1 MNVVQLQYFIK
12 VFDCQNYSDAATI
25 LSVSPQAV
33 SKGIRALESELGLKL
48 FEKRGSILHLTN
60 YGEEILPIAL
70 DALASIE
77 GIQAYAQI
85 TREKIKITQTHLT
98 HVAVGLPPILTSWF
112 NQPTLN
118 RLSKKYNGG
127 KFAVSRY
134 DDGGTCLSLL
144 LDGQIDIAI
153 VAGQV
158 DTNLF
163 ESHFLLNAEVN
174 LLVESNH
181 PLASHAAANL
191 NAVAQYP
198 IANTCD
204 LRYCRKRIDSAFNH
218 LGLFPRYESINLAD
232 QHNLSDF
239 LIRKHGVILTIASQT
254 SQIRIGY
261 PAKIVCLG
269 KRDRLSIPFYCAS
282 NSNDVQAQT
291 HHAISCIQLE
301 ARQLSR
307 CLKSAEE
314 GDLSG

>member
-144 LDGQIDIAI
+144 HDGQIDIAI

-204 LRYCRKRIDSAFNH
+204 IRYCRKRIDSAFNH

-269 KRDRLSIPFYCAS
+269 KQDRLSIPFYCAS
-282 NSNDVQAQT
+282 NSNDVRAQT

>member
-85 TREKIKITQTHLT
+85 TREKIKIIQTHLT

-174 LLVESNH
+174 LLVDSNH

-204 LRYCRKRIDSAFNH
+204 IRYCRKRIDSAFNH

-269 KRDRLSIPFYCAS
+269 KQDRLSIPFYCAS

>member
-33 SKGIRALESELGLKL
+33 SKGIRALESGLGLKL

-204 LRYCRKRIDSAFNH
+204 IRYCRKRIDSAFNH

-261 PAKIVCLG
+261 PAKIVCLS
-269 KRDRLSIPFYCAS
+269 KQDRLSIPFYCAS

>member
-25 LSVSPQAV
+25 LGVSPQAV

-204 LRYCRKRIDSAFNH
+204 IRYCRKRIDSAFNH

-261 PAKIVCLG
+261 PAKIVCLS
-269 KRDRLSIPFYCAS
+269 KQDRLSIPFYCAS

>member
-204 LRYCRKRIDSAFNH
+204 IRYCRKRIDSAFNH

-269 KRDRLSIPFYCAS
+269 KQDRLSIPFYFAS
-282 NSNDVQAQT
+282 NSNDVRAQT

>member
-158 DTNLF
+158 DSNLF
-163 ESHFLLNAEVN
+163 ESHFLFNAEVN
-174 LLVESNH
+174 LIVESNH
-181 PLASHAAANL
+181 PLASHAAASL

-204 LRYCRKRIDSAFNH
+204 IRYCRKRIDSAFNH
-218 LGLFPRYESINLAD
+218 LDLFPRYESINLAD

-269 KRDRLSIPFYCAS
+269 KQDRLSIPFYCAS

>member
-12 VFDCQNYSDAATI
+12 VFDCQNYSDAAAI

-85 TREKIKITQTHLT
+85 TREKIKIIQTHLT
-98 HVAVGLPPILTSWF
+98 RVAVGLPPILTSWF

-204 LRYCRKRIDSAFNH
+204 IRYCRKRIDSAFNH

-254 SQIRIGY
+254 SQIKIGY

-269 KRDRLSIPFYCAS
+269 KQDRLSIPFYCAS

-314 GDLSG
+314 GDLYG

>member
-12 VFDCQNYSDAATI
+12 VFDCQNYSDAASI

-204 LRYCRKRIDSAFNH
+204 IRYCRKRIDSAFNH

-261 PAKIVCLG
+261 PAKIVCLS
-269 KRDRLSIPFYCAS
+269 KQDRLSIPFYCAS

>member
-60 YGEEILPIAL
+60 SGEEILPIAL

-77 GIQAYAQI
+77 GIQAYAKI

-204 LRYCRKRIDSAFNH
+204 IRYCRKRIDSAFNH

-269 KRDRLSIPFYCAS
+269 KQDRLSIPFYCAS
-282 NSNDVQAQT
+282 NSNDVRAQT

>member
-98 HVAVGLPPILTSWF
+98 HVAVELPPILTSWF

-204 LRYCRKRIDSAFNH
+204 IRYCRKRIDSAFNH

-261 PAKIVCLG
+261 PAKIVCLS
-269 KRDRLSIPFYCAS
+269 KQDRLSIPFYCAS

>member
-1 MNVVQLQYFIK
+1 M
-12 VFDCQNYSDAATI
+12 
-25 LSVSPQAV
+25 
-33 SKGIRALESELGLKL
+33 
-48 FEKRGSILHLTN
+48 
-60 YGEEILPIAL
+60 
-70 DALASIE
+70 
-77 GIQAYAQI
+77 
-85 TREKIKITQTHLT
+85 T

-204 LRYCRKRIDSAFNH
+204 IRYCRKRIDSAFNH

-261 PAKIVCLG
+261 PAKIVCLS
-269 KRDRLSIPFYCAS
+269 KQDRLSIPFYCAS

>member
-98 HVAVGLPPILTSWF
+98 HVAVGLPAILISWF

-204 LRYCRKRIDSAFNH
+204 IRYCRKRIDSAFNH

-269 KRDRLSIPFYCAS
+269 KQDRLSIPFYCAS
-282 NSNDVQAQT
+282 NSNDVRAQT

>member
-77 GIQAYAQI
+77 GIQAYTQI

-204 LRYCRKRIDSAFNH
+204 IRYCRKRIDSAFNH

-269 KRDRLSIPFYCAS
+269 KQDRLSIPFYCAS
-282 NSNDVQAQT
+282 NSNDVRAQT

>member
-1 MNVVQLQYFIK
+1 MNVAQLQYFIK

-60 YGEEILPIAL
+60 DGEEILPIAL

-112 NQPTLN
+112 NQPALN

-204 LRYCRKRIDSAFNH
+204 IRYCRKRIDSAFNH

-261 PAKIVCLG
+261 PAKIVCLS
-269 KRDRLSIPFYCAS
+269 KQDRLSIPFYCAS

>member
-12 VFDCQNYSDAATI
+12 VFACQNYSDAATI

-204 LRYCRKRIDSAFNH
+204 IRYCRKRIDSAFNH

-269 KRDRLSIPFYCAS
+269 KQDRLSIPFYCAS
-282 NSNDVQAQT
+282 NSNDVRAQT

>member
-204 LRYCRKRIDSAFNH
+204 IRYCRKRIDSAFNH

-261 PAKIVCLG
+261 PAKFVCLG
-269 KRDRLSIPFYCAS
+269 KQDRLSIPFYCAS
-282 NSNDVQAQT
+282 NSNDVRAQT

>member
-112 NQPTLN
+112 NQPALN
-118 RLSKKYNGG
+118 RPSKKYNGG

-204 LRYCRKRIDSAFNH
+204 IRYCRKRIDSAFNH

-261 PAKIVCLG
+261 PAKIVCLS
-269 KRDRLSIPFYCAS
+269 KQDRLSIPFYCAS

>member
-112 NQPTLN
+112 NQPALN

-163 ESHFLLNAEVN
+163 ESHYLLNAEVN

-204 LRYCRKRIDSAFNH
+204 IRYCRKRIDSAFNH

-261 PAKIVCLG
+261 PAKIVCLS
-269 KRDRLSIPFYCAS
+269 KQDRLSIPFYCAS

>member
-98 HVAVGLPPILTSWF
+98 HGAVGLPPILTSWF

-204 LRYCRKRIDSAFNH
+204 IRYCRKRIDSAFNH

-261 PAKIVCLG
+261 PAKIVCLS
-269 KRDRLSIPFYCAS
+269 KQDRLSIPFYCAS

>member
-98 HVAVGLPPILTSWF
+98 HVAVGLPPILISWF

-204 LRYCRKRIDSAFNH
+204 IRYCRKRIDSAFNH

-269 KRDRLSIPFYCAS
+269 KQDRLSIPFYCAS
-282 NSNDVQAQT
+282 NSNDVRAQT

-301 ARQLSR
+301 ARRLSR

>member
-1 MNVVQLQYFIK
+1 MTVVQLQYFIK

-204 LRYCRKRIDSAFNH
+204 IRYCRKRIDSAFNH

-232 QHNLSDF
+232 QHNLSNF
-239 LIRKHGVILTIASQT
+239 LIRKHGIILTIASQT

-261 PAKIVCLG
+261 PAKIVCLS
-269 KRDRLSIPFYCAS
+269 KQDRLSIPFYCAS

>member
-48 FEKRGSILHLTN
+48 FEKRGSILYLTN

-204 LRYCRKRIDSAFNH
+204 IRYCRKRIDSAFKH

-261 PAKIVCLG
+261 PAKIVCLS
-269 KRDRLSIPFYCAS
+269 KQDRLSIPFYCAS

>member
-191 NAVAQYP
+191 NAVAQYQ

-204 LRYCRKRIDSAFNH
+204 IRYCRKRIDSAFNH

-269 KRDRLSIPFYCAS
+269 KQDRLSIPFYCAS
-282 NSNDVQAQT
+282 NSNDVRAQT

>member
-204 LRYCRKRIDSAFNH
+204 IRYCRKRIDSAFKH
-218 LGLFPRYESINLAD
+218 LGLFPATR
-232 QHNLSDF
+232 
-239 LIRKHGVILTIASQT
+239 VLT
-254 SQIRIGY
+254 
-261 PAKIVCLG
+261 
-269 KRDRLSIPFYCAS
+269 
-282 NSNDVQAQT
+282 
-291 HHAISCIQLE
+291 
-301 ARQLSR
+301 
-307 CLKSAEE
+307 
-314 GDLSG
+314 

>member
-1 MNVVQLQYFIK
+1 MNLVQLQYFIK

-204 LRYCRKRIDSAFNH
+204 IRYCRKRIDSAFNH

-261 PAKIVCLG
+261 PAKIVCLS
-269 KRDRLSIPFYCAS
+269 KQDRLSIPFYCAS

>member
-112 NQPTLN
+112 NQPALN

-127 KFAVSRY
+127 EFAVSRY

-204 LRYCRKRIDSAFNH
+204 IRYCRKRIDSAFNH

-261 PAKIVCLG
+261 PAKIVCLS
-269 KRDRLSIPFYCAS
+269 KQDRLSIPFYCAS

>member
-153 VAGQV
+153 VAGRV
-158 DTNLF
+158 DANLF

-204 LRYCRKRIDSAFNH
+204 IRYCRKRIDSAFNH

-269 KRDRLSIPFYCAS
+269 KQDRLSIPFYCAS

>member
-112 NQPTLN
+112 NQPALN

-158 DTNLF
+158 DANLF

-204 LRYCRKRIDSAFNH
+204 IRYCRKRIDSAFNH

-254 SQIRIGY
+254 SHIRIGY
-261 PAKIVCLG
+261 PAKIVCLS
-269 KRDRLSIPFYCAS
+269 KQDRLSIPFYCAS

-291 HHAISCIQLE
+291 RHAISCIQLE

>member
-204 LRYCRKRIDSAFNH
+204 IRYCRKRIDSAFNH

-301 ARQLSR
+301 ACQLSR

>member
-1 MNVVQLQYFIK
+1 MNFVQLQYFIK

-204 LRYCRKRIDSAFNH
+204 IRYCRKRIDSAFNH

-269 KRDRLSIPFYCAS
+269 KQDRLSIPFYCAS
-282 NSNDVQAQT
+282 NSNDVRAQT

>member
-127 KFAVSRY
+127 IFAVSRY

-204 LRYCRKRIDSAFNH
+204 IRYCRKRIDSAFNH

-261 PAKIVCLG
+261 PAKIVCLS
-269 KRDRLSIPFYCAS
+269 KQDRLSIPFYCAS

>member
-48 FEKRGSILHLTN
+48 FEKRGSMLHLTN

-204 LRYCRKRIDSAFNH
+204 IRYCRKRIDSAFNH

-261 PAKIVCLG
+261 PAKIVCLS
-269 KRDRLSIPFYCAS
+269 KQDRLSIPFYCAS

>member
-204 LRYCRKRIDSAFNH
+204 IRYCRKRIDSAFNH

-261 PAKIVCLG
+261 PAKIVCLS
-269 KRDRLSIPFYCAS
+269 KQDRLSIPFYCAS

-291 HHAISCIQLE
+291 PHAISCIQLE

>member
-204 LRYCRKRIDSAFNH
+204 IRYCRKRIDSAFNH

-261 PAKIVCLG
+261 PAKIVCLS
-269 KRDRLSIPFYCAS
+269 KQDRLSIPFYYAS

-307 CLKSAEE
+307 CLNSAEE

>member
-12 VFDCQNYSDAATI
+12 VFDYQNYSDAATI

-33 SKGIRALESELGLKL
+33 SKGIRALESEPGLKL

-85 TREKIKITQTHLT
+85 TREKMKITQTHLT
-98 HVAVGLPPILTSWF
+98 RVAVGLPPILTSWF

-204 LRYCRKRIDSAFNH
+204 IRYCRKRIDSAFNH
-218 LGLFPRYESINLAD
+218 LGLFPCYESINLAD
-232 QHNLSDF
+232 QHNLSNF

-269 KRDRLSIPFYCAS
+269 KQDRLSIPFYCVS

>member
-98 HVAVGLPPILTSWF
+98 HVAVGLPPILISWF

-158 DTNLF
+158 DTTLF

-204 LRYCRKRIDSAFNH
+204 IRYCRKRMDSAFNH

-269 KRDRLSIPFYCAS
+269 KQDRLSIPFYCAS
-282 NSNDVQAQT
+282 NSNDVRAQT

>member
-85 TREKIKITQTHLT
+85 TREKIKIIQTHLT

-144 LDGQIDIAI
+144 LDGQIVIAI

-204 LRYCRKRIDSAFNH
+204 IRYCRKRIDSAFNH

-269 KRDRLSIPFYCAS
+269 KQDRLSIPFYCAS

>member
-48 FEKRGSILHLTN
+48 FEKRGSILNLTN

-204 LRYCRKRIDSAFNH
+204 IRYCRKRIDSAFNH

-261 PAKIVCLG
+261 PAKIVCLS
-269 KRDRLSIPFYCAS
+269 KQDRLSIPFYCAS

>member
-48 FEKRGSILHLTN
+48 SEKRGSILHLTN

-112 NQPTLN
+112 NQPALN

-204 LRYCRKRIDSAFNH
+204 IRYCRKRIDSAFNH

-261 PAKIVCLG
+261 PAKIVCLS
-269 KRDRLSIPFYCAS
+269 KQDRLSIPFYCAS